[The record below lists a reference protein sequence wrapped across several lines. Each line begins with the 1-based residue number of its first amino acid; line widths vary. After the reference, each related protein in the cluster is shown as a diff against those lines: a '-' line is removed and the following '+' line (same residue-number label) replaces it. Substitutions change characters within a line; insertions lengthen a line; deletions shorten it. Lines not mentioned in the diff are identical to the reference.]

1 MGVACVQ
8 GRGGSSHTR
17 LMMKSGIPR
26 QNFMDDVSNSS
37 PAVVSLFSVSH
48 SHIHT
53 DNVYNVCLGVWKGR
67 KQPNRPRLCQLH
79 GEEVGMFMRQRRHP
93 GPRAFLSCTLFCFAD
108 GSRGRGD
115 LLHIEGQRLLS
126 NCRCVMSFGVHL
138 QQVIVIILLL
148 LICV

>member
-1 MGVACVQ
+1 MRCVACVQ

-17 LMMKSGIPR
+17 LSNFRLCTVDGNVRRVELESGCSQFIFGQSQPH
-26 QNFMDDVSNSS
+26 
-37 PAVVSLFSVSH
+37 PH
-48 SHIHT
+48 GH
-53 DNVYNVCLGVWKGR
+53 VCLGVWKGR

-138 QQVIVIILLL
+138 QKVIVIILLL